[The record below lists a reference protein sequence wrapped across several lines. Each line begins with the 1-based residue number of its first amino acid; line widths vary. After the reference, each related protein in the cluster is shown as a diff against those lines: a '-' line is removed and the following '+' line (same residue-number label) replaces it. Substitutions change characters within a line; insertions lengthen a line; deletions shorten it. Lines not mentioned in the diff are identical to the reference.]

1 MGAPERVPGYGR
13 VYPYEATACKFLLG
27 GIGTGNVSVGT
38 RGNLCDWEIF
48 GKPGKGNR
56 LPWTFFAI
64 WAKGRQSGTQDTRV
78 LESRLYPPHTRPAGY
93 QAHEAAGMRRFE
105 RSSIRGCTPFV
116 EVKLEDDTFPLC
128 VSLEAFTP
136 FIPLNAKDSGFPGGV
151 LRYRVKNGTDEPFDV
166 TVAGSLAN
174 AVGFD
179 GYDLFDYMR
188 LKAPVRNTYRE
199 TETVK
204 GLFFTSDE
212 LPADDLTSGSM
223 ALLTRA
229 ENEVTVKESWLRGP
243 WWDGVHDFWDDFSDD
258 GRLSFHSEF
267 QGRESLF
274 HWVPHNRYGSLG
286 VCRTVP
292 PGEEAV
298 FEFALMW
305 YFPNRPQGWEGHA
318 AGYHPSHG
326 VARHYFSTLWPD
338 AFAAGEDLF
347 CRLPELE
354 RLSRAFTQALYESTL
369 PEPVIEAL
377 SNNLT
382 VLRSPTCFRLEDG
395 TFLSWEGCFDQRG
408 SCEGNCTHVW
418 NYAQSAAFLFPE
430 LEQSM
435 RRTEFLLE
443 TDDDGRM
450 AFRTLQ
456 VFGDEKWDMDPAA
469 DGQMGCILRLYR
481 DWKLSGDD
489 DLLQKLWPRASAALD
504 FAFRYWDSDGDGVLD
519 ARQHNTYD
527 IEFYGPNSL
536 CNSLFLAAL
545 KAGEQMAAAVGDKA
559 HAVKYKEAFEQGSRR
574 TDELLWGG
582 EYYVQRLDDP
592 DSYRYQYGEGCL
604 SDQVFGQLVAHVC
617 GLGYVLPQ
625 EHVKQAVRSVF
636 RYNFRERLADHQN
649 VQRTYGLNDEAGLLL
664 CSWPHGGRPR
674 LPFVY
679 SDEVW
684 TGIEYQVA
692 AHLMYE
698 GYIEEGL
705 RLVEAVRG
713 RYDGFARNPWD
724 EIECGHH
731 YVRSL
736 ASWSL
741 LLALSGYEYDL
752 TKHQIAF
759 QPRIN
764 QEDFRCFFSNAT
776 QWGIYSQKRDPR
788 TGEWD
793 RRVQVLYTVPDS
805 SKSIVQDENSGIQKV
820 KK

>member
-48 GKPGKGNR
+48 GQPGKGNR

-64 WAKGRQSGTQDTRV
+64 WAKGKQSGAQDTRV
-78 LESRLYPPHTRPAGY
+78 LESQLYPPHTRPAGY
-93 QAHEAAGMRRFE
+93 QAHETAGMRRFA

-116 EVKLEDDTFPLC
+116 EVALEDETFPLR
-128 VSLEAFTP
+128 VALEAFTP
-136 FIPLNAKDSGFPGGV
+136 FIPLNAKDSGFPGAV
-151 LRYRVKNGTDEPFDV
+151 LRYRVTNTSAEPFDV

-174 AVGFD
+174 AVGFN
-179 GYDLFDYMR
+179 GYDLFDYMQ
-188 LKAPVRNTYRE
+188 LKAPVKNTYRE
-199 TETVK
+199 TDGVK
-204 GLFFTSDE
+204 GIAFTSDE
-212 LPADDLTSGSM
+212 LPADDLTFGSM

-229 ENEVTVKESWLRGP
+229 ENDVTVKESWLRGP

-258 GRLSFHSEF
+258 GRLSFRSEF
-267 QGRESLF
+267 HGKDSLF
-274 HWVPHNRYGSLG
+274 NWVPHNQYGSLG
-286 VCRTVP
+286 VCRTVA

-298 FEFALMW
+298 FEFVLTW
-305 YFPNRPQGWEGHA
+305 YFPNRPKGWEGHA
-318 AGYHPSHG
+318 AGFHPSHG
-326 VARHYFSTLWPD
+326 VVRHYFSTLWPD
-338 AFAAGEDLF
+338 AFAAGEDLLR
-347 CRLPELE
+347 RLPELE
-354 RLSRAFTQALYESTL
+354 RLSRAFTTALYESTL
-369 PEPVIEAL
+369 PQPVIEAL
-377 SNNLT
+377 ADNLT

-443 TDDDGRM
+443 TDDEGRM

-489 DLLQKLWPRASAALD
+489 VLLRELWPKAGAALD
-504 FAFRYWDSDGDGVLD
+504 FAFSNWDSDGDGVLD

-545 KAGEQMAAAVGDKA
+545 KAGEQMAAAVGDDARAK
-559 HAVKYKEAFEQGSRR
+559 KYRDAFETGSRR

-582 EYYVQRLDDP
+582 EYYVQRLENVDD
-592 DSYRYQYGEGCL
+592 YRYQYGKGCL
-604 SDQVFGQLVAHVC
+604 SDQLFGQLVAHVC
-617 GLGYVLPQ
+617 GLGYVLPE
-625 EHVKQAVRSVF
+625 EHVRQAVRSIF
-636 RYNFRERLADHQN
+636 RYNFRERLSEHQN

-698 GYIEEGL
+698 GYIDEGV

-713 RYDGFARNPWD
+713 RYDGIARNPWD

-731 YVRSL
+731 YVRSM

-752 TKHQIAF
+752 TKHQVAF

-776 QWGIYSQKRDPR
+776 QWGVYSQKRDPA
-788 TGEWD
+788 TGKWE
-793 RRVQVLYTVPDS
+793 RRAEVLYTAPQSVELAS
-805 SKSIVQDENSGIQKV
+805 SR
-820 KK
+820 